1 MGILDEITNVVTRKL
16 LGGAGG
22 GGLMEQVLGLVNNP
36 GTGGLPGLID
46 MFNGKGLGDAVSSWI
61 STGENSQVSGDQV
74 ASVLGSDT
82 IRDIAGKLGIS
93 ETDASSGLAELLP
106 RIIDKLTPD
115 GTVPEGGV
123 LEQALSILKQ

>member
-1 MGILDEITNVVTRKL
+1 MGFLDEITNVVATRL

-36 GTGGLPGLID
+36 GTGGLAGLIE
-46 MFNGKGLGDAVSSWI
+46 MFKDKGLGDAVSSWV

-74 ASVLGSDT
+74 ASAFGSDT
-82 IRDIAGKLGIS
+82 IREIAQKLGIS
-93 ETDASSGLAELLP
+93 ETDASSSLAELLP
-106 RIIDKLTPD
+106 QVIDKLTPD

-123 LEQALSILKQ
+123 LEQALSILKR

>member
-1 MGILDEITNVVTRKL
+1 MSFLDEITNVVATRL

-36 GTGGLPGLID
+36 GTGGLAGLIE
-46 MFNGKGLGDAVSSWI
+46 MFKDKGLGDAVSSWVG
-61 STGENSQVSGDQV
+61 TGENSQVSGDQV
-74 ASVLGSDT
+74 AGAFGSDT
-82 IRDIAGKLGIS
+82 IREIAQKLGIS
-93 ETDASSGLAELLP
+93 ETDASSSLAELLP
-106 RIIDKLTPD
+106 HIIDKLTPD